1 MQVKPMGPR
10 INGQTPFV
18 HDPNTSDFW
27 LVVLVVGEIG
37 LLIVLR
43 RYFGSRAHGG

>member
-1 MQVKPMGPR
+1 MVGPMPSRLNGVKLFP
-10 INGQTPFV
+10 
-18 HDPNTSDFW
+18 DPGTTEWSLLC
-27 LVVLVVGEIG
+27 LVLFEIG